1 MQRNKNQ
8 TRLGQLYNT
17 TIWSS
22 GANCTEIQ
30 QTLNEGLSKANSW
43 FLCVKFVHLCVKG
56 NTASYC
62 CTQGLGDLMR
72 FEWAFGQIPQCPRG
86 WPPGGSRWLMHKTGI
101 PPWCTA
107 IQLRPRPQGFFL
119 KKWVGREKALC
130 EKLKLCV
137 TSRRAILGGLLY
149 LLTINEKFFKISFL
163 SQILTMVIFCFP
175 LISMKGTASNIC
187 KTSVYRAV

>member
-1 MQRNKNQ
+1 MISKLYTIISNKLWDLSLYFGDRYNRWVLASQ
-8 TRLGQLYNT
+8 QKALGPCKCARFCQNSSSVYPGAFDVAWMG
-17 TIWSS
+17 IWT
-22 GANCTEIQ
+22 N
-30 QTLNEGLSKANSW
+30 
-43 FLCVKFVHLCVKG
+43 
-56 NTASYC
+56 
-62 CTQGLGDLMR
+62 
-72 FEWAFGQIPQCPRG
+72 
-86 WPPGGSRWLMHKTGI
+86 PPGGSRWLMHKTGI

-107 IQLRPRPQGFFL
+107 KQLRPRPQGFFL

-149 LLTINEKFFKISFL
+149 LLTINEKFYEISFL
-163 SQILTMVIFCFP
+163 SQTLAMVIFCFP

>member
-1 MQRNKNQ
+1 MPWLNVLLVFDFGNSFHWFNCRRLHFMQRNKNQ

-62 CTQGLGDLMR
+62 CTQGLGDLSEFLFR
-72 FEWAFGQIPQCPRG
+72 LPRG
-86 WPPGGSRWLMHKTGI
+86 IWWGLNGHLDKSPSVSGGG
-101 PPWCTA
+101 
-107 IQLRPRPQGFFL
+107 PQGEAADWCIKRGSPLDVRLYNYNLVPRAFSL
-119 KKWVGREKALC
+119 KNGWGGK
-130 EKLKLCV
+130 
-137 TSRRAILGGLLY
+137 RRY
-149 LLTINEKFFKISFL
+149 VKS
-163 SQILTMVIFCFP
+163 
-175 LISMKGTASNIC
+175 
-187 KTSVYRAV
+187 